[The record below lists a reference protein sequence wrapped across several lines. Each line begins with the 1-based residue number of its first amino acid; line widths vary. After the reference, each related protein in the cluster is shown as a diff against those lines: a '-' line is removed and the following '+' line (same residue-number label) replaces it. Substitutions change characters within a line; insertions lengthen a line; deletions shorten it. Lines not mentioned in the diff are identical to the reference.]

1 MSDESD
7 AAAGAAAGAAAPG
20 PVKWLRTKASAHWSP
35 ELARRIVE
43 RVGAGEMLYRV
54 LRDEG
59 MPTPQTVARW
69 ARERAEFGEAL
80 EAARRASGRS
90 AAGGGV
96 DTYSQGVAEEVIQ
109 RLCEGESVTGI
120 GRDPTMP
127 AHSTIFLWRRRRPEF
142 ERAYQTAKEV
152 CAERLCDRGAELA
165 DAATPQTAY
174 LTHVRLAHLRW
185 WAGVL
190 APRTYRPRP
199 QAPETPARQYDVLMR
214 KFVVEVDK
222 ETGEKKVVAY
232 CPNPQTGEVEREDDW
247 RPGRDVAVRPPD
259 SSHFD

>member
-1 MSDESD
+1 MSDDEGG
-7 AAAGAAAGAAAPG
+7 ALPGALGGAAGAGAEPG
-20 PVKWLRTKASAHWSP
+20 PAKWRRTRASAHWSAA
-35 ELARRIVE
+35 LAARIVE
-43 RVGAGEMLYRV
+43 RVGEGELLYRV

-69 ARERAEFGEAL
+69 ARERPAFDAAL
-80 EAARRASGRS
+80 GAARRASGRS
-90 AAGGGV
+90 AVGGGV
-96 DTYSQGVAEEVIQ
+96 DTYSRGVAEEVIQ
-109 RLCEGESVTGI
+109 RLCEGESVTAI

-127 AHSTIFLWRRRRPEF
+127 AHSTIFLWRRNHPEF

-165 DAATPQTAY
+165 DKATPQTAY

-190 APRTYRPRP
+190 APRTYRPRL
-199 QAPETPARQYDVLMR
+199 QAPETPPRTYDVLMR
-214 KFVVEVDK
+214 KFVVEIDK

-232 CPNPQTGEVEREDDW
+232 CPNPETGKVERESQAED
-247 RPGRDVAVRPPD
+247 PVK
-259 SSHFD
+259 